1 MQAAK
6 KKKLS
11 EAAEEYTVRI
21 RDGGVAD
28 GTHIVI
34 KLATRPATCAEIVDR
49 FLDQRKPPESPAAG
63 PEPEAVAAA
72 APTGNWRLQ
81 AQLPVLMLD
90 CERGTQPWCAIA
102 SVTSCCNAAAV
113 NCRLRQFVTMV
124 KNGKSE

>member
-63 PEPEAVAAA
+63 PEPEAGR
-72 APTGNWRLQ
+72 PLPLPRWETG
-81 AQLPVLMLD
+81 
-90 CERGTQPWCAIA
+90 G
-102 SVTSCCNAAAV
+102 
-113 NCRLRQFVTMV
+113 CRHSSQC
-124 KNGKSE
+124 